1 MVDALSLRSGYPS
14 LDQSIYLNQA
24 SLGLLHDQTVA
35 EMTEFLS
42 TVARYGNLK
51 MTDKQEANFLDP
63 LRGSIAKLLQA
74 QPENIAILSSAS
86 ELLSQVPNLC
96 SPEPNSKIILVST
109 DFPSITRPWLTN
121 KKTDDLKICFVNEV
135 PNADLTQTIIE
146 NIDPNTSVVCV
157 SYVQFAS
164 GTRVDIKKLAKYT
177 KEVGAKLVV
186 DLTQAAGAIPINLS
200 EWSADILVCS
210 GYKWLG
216 GHGGVAFGLLSNEL
230 LRKDP
235 PTIGWFSNEN
245 PFDMEATKLNLS
257 KTAAKYTQSTISYIS
272 VVGLKTAI
280 QQLLDIKVSSI
291 MRHSDKLAKILFSM
305 LEDSDWKSFRPTTSN
320 EFSSH
325 IISLTH
331 PCADTVKSTFEQLS
345 KKGLV
350 FGIRNGRLRISI
362 SHYNNSTDIKY
373 LGASLLRDLSSVSKV

>member
-1 MVDALSLRSGYPS
+1 MVDALSLRSGYPC

-24 SLGLLHDQTVA
+24 SLGLLHDKTVA

-164 GTRVDIKKLAKYT
+164 GTRIDIKKLAKYT

-186 DLTQAAGAIPINLS
+186 DVTQAAGAIPINIS

-291 MRHSDKLAKILFSM
+291 MKHSDKLAKILFSM

-362 SHYNNSTDIKY
+362 SHYNNSTEIKY
-373 LGASLLRDLSSVSKV
+373 LGASLLRDLSSVSKI

>member
-1 MVDALSLRSGYPS
+1 MVDALSLRSGYPC

-24 SLGLLHDQTVA
+24 SLGLLHDQTVE

-164 GTRVDIKKLAKYT
+164 GTRIDIKKLAKYT

-186 DLTQAAGAIPINLS
+186 DLTQAAGAIPINIS

-280 QQLLDIKVSSI
+280 QQLLDIKISSI
-291 MRHSDKLAKILFSM
+291 MKHSDKLAKILFSM
-305 LEDSDWKSFRPTTSN
+305 LEESDWKSFRPTTSN

-331 PCADTVKSTFEQLS
+331 PCANTVKSTFDQLS
-345 KKGLV
+345 KKGFI

>member
-1 MVDALSLRSGYPS
+1 MVDALSLRSGYPC

-24 SLGLLHDQTVA
+24 SLGLLHDQTVE

-164 GTRVDIKKLAKYT
+164 GTRIDIKKLAKYT

-186 DLTQAAGAIPINLS
+186 DVTQAAGAIPINIS

-216 GHGGVAFGLLSNEL
+216 GHGGVAFGFLSNEL

-280 QQLLDIKVSSI
+280 QQLLDIKISSI
-291 MRHSDKLAKILFSM
+291 MKHSDKLAKILFSM
-305 LEDSDWKSFRPTTSN
+305 LEESDWKSFRPTTSN

-331 PCADTVKSTFEQLS
+331 PCANTVKSTFDQLS
-345 KKGLV
+345 KKGFI